1 MKKHRSYRNEARL
14 SVIGAVRQT
23 AKRTARKIGKQA
35 EAKRKR
41 GQPVGGSGSFAED
54 YLSYLLSRAAHIV
67 ASDFHKKLKSWKLTI
82 PEYRV
87 LACLTGAEGKSVG
100 DLAAMAIMEQS
111 RMTKILD
118 RMQRQGLVERRPDEG
133 DKRRVLIHLTDPG
146 RKRAQPVLRAAKA
159 HEADM
164 LAPLTPE
171 ERTMIMHALDLLIRE
186 RAKRA
191 KG

>member
-1 MKKHRSYRNEARL
+1 L
-14 SVIGAVRQT
+14 VTGAARQT
-23 AKRTARKIGKQA
+23 AKRTTKQVK
-35 EAKRKR
+35 KRTAAPKR
-41 GQPVGGSGSFAED
+41 ESGRPAGSGSFAED

-67 ASDFHKKLKSWKLTI
+67 ASGFHKKLKSWKLTI

-87 LACLTGAEGKSVG
+87 LACLTGAEGMGVG

-118 RMQRQGLVERRPDEG
+118 RMQRQGLVERRSDAH

-171 ERTMIMHALDLLIRE
+171 ERSMILHALDLLIRE
-186 RAKRA
+186 RAKRV

>member
-1 MKKHRSYRNEARL
+1 MCRTGTDVTFVS
-14 SVIGAVRQT
+14 
-23 AKRTARKIGKQA
+23 RTAGVAKKPVRRGPAKTGRKAGHETEHGGAA
-35 EAKRKR
+35 ES
-41 GQPVGGSGSFAED
+41 GGSFAQS
-54 YLSYLLSRAAHIV
+54 YLSYLLTRAGYIV
-67 ASDFHKKLKSWKLTI
+67 ASGFHKKLKTWKLTI

-87 LACLTGAEGKSVG
+87 LACLTGAEGLSVG

-118 RMQRQGLVERRPDEG
+118 RMQRQGLVERRSDAR
-133 DKRRVLIHLTDPG
+133 DKRRVLIHLTEPG
-146 RKRAQPVLRAAKA
+146 RKRAVPVLRAAKA

-171 ERTMIMHALDLLIRE
+171 ERTMILHALDLLIRE
-186 RAKRA
+186 RAKRV

>member
-1 MKKHRSYRNEARL
+1 MNKQHARTRRSGSAGNKTGNGL
-14 SVIGAVRQT
+14 SVN
-23 AKRTARKIGKQA
+23 
-35 EAKRKR
+35 
-41 GQPVGGSGSFAED
+41 GSFAAS
-54 YLSYLLSRAAHIV
+54 YLSYLLSRASHIV
-67 ASDFHKKLKSWKLTI
+67 ASGFHKKLKTWKLTV

-87 LACLTGAEGKSVG
+87 LACLTGAEGLGVG

-118 RMQRQGLVERRPDEG
+118 RMQKQGLVERRSDAR
-133 DKRRVLIHLTDPG
+133 DRRRVLIHLTEQG
-146 RKRAQPVLRAAKA
+146 RKRAEPVLRAAKQ

-171 ERTMIMHALDLLIRE
+171 ERGMILRALDLLIRE
-186 RAKRA
+186 RAERA